1 MAITFSEKSISG
13 NIAGGGQNSYGINA
27 LGHATSGET
36 ATDVFNAACADTTTF
51 PINVSVTLPGGSAVT
66 FIRETISVDPAF
78 DEGDDPTW
86 FEVKVPYVILGGSQQ
101 PYAEGDTKFS
111 FSIGTQSINIK
122 QSKATSNKYSTLG
135 GGAPDLKQ
143 CINVTPQGDVQG
155 VDLDFPTY
163 TWTETHYLP
172 ASMITDAYKA
182 ALYNAMSNP
191 VCNASFRGCAAY
203 EAKILGVEG
212 TERHK
217 EGDWEVNFRFAGSPN
232 FTGLT
237 VGAISGIAKKGW
249 EYLWVYYE
257 ETTATVG
264 SNKVR
269 IVQPRDVYVEKVYG
283 DFDPST
289 LGIGTT

>member
-13 NIAGGGQNSYGINA
+13 NVAGGGQNSYALNA
-27 LGHATSGET
+27 LAHVTSGET
-36 ATDVFNAACADTTTF
+36 AMDVFVAACADTTTF
-51 PINVSVTLPGGSAVT
+51 PVTVSVTLPDGTPVT
-66 FIRETISVDPAF
+66 YIRETIIVDPAF

-86 FEVKVPYVILGGSQQ
+86 FEVKAPYVMLGMSSQ
-101 PYAEGDTKFS
+101 PYAEGDSKHTFA
-111 FSIGTQSINIK
+111 IGTQSINVK
-122 QSKATSNKYSTLG
+122 SSKATSNKYSTLG
-135 GGAPDLKQ
+135 GGAPDLKGS
-143 CINVTPQGDVQG
+143 INVTPQGDVQG

-182 ALYNAMSNP
+182 ALYAAVASPIN
-191 VCNASFRGCAAY
+191 NASFRGCAAG

-217 EGDWEVNFRFAGSPN
+217 DGDWEMSFHFAGSPN
-232 FTGLT
+232 FTSLT
-237 VGAISGIAKKGW
+237 VGTITGIVKKGW

-257 ETTATVG
+257 ETTATLG

-269 IVQPRDVYVEKVYG
+269 IVQPRDVYVEQVYNSS
-283 DFDPST
+283 DFST